1 MSNVGKKSPNNNVL
15 LLADVVFIGSQG
27 ISIKTGRLIENWF
40 LTLNDA
46 VPTITCS
53 RSALGALKFWWQM
66 TRNGEKEYAK
76 PVSYILEIA
85 KYQKDRLDKMKYR
98 LVTTGLGQDDRC
110 LPLSRI
116 LKKHQVS

>member
-1 MSNVGKKSPNNNVL
+1 MVPY
-15 LLADVVFIGSQG
+15 
-27 ISIKTGRLIENWF
+27 
-40 LTLNDA
+40 LNDA

-66 TRNGEKEYAK
+66 PPNGEKEYAK